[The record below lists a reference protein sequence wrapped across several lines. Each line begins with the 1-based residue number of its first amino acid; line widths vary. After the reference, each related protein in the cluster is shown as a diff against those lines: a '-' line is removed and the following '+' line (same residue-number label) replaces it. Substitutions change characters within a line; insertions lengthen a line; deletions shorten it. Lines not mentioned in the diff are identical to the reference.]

1 MSAETPDLFQVLST
15 AVAAGLAHVY
25 VALPGR
31 IESYDA
37 ARQRAVVQ
45 PLIKRRRIDE
55 ELGAVRE
62 SLPSIVEAPVVFL
75 GGGGFRTT
83 YPVRAGD
90 TCEIRW
96 QSASL
101 DRWLARG
108 GEVDPEDDRRHHIAD
123 AVVYVGLRH
132 DPLASAPTDCATFG
146 ADGGAVVEARET
158 DIRIGGGSGH
168 QPTFRSTAFL
178 SAFDTLI
185 GSIATAVG
193 TSGTPAGATAAGT
206 AIGTALATFHTDLAS
221 AGGETTVAK
230 VK

>member
-1 MSAETPDLFQVLST
+1 MSAQNPDLFEVLST
-15 AVAAGLAHVY
+15 AVAAGLAQVW
-25 VALPGR
+25 VSLPGR

-37 ARQRAVVQ
+37 ARQRAIVQ

-55 ELGAVRE
+55 DLGAVRE
-62 SLPSIVEAPVVFL
+62 LLPAVVEAPVVFL
-75 GGGGFRTT
+75 GGGGYHTT

-108 GEVDPEDDRRHHIAD
+108 DVVDPEDDRRHHLAD

-132 DPLASAPTDCATFG
+132 DPLASAPTDRARFG
-146 ADGGAVVEARET
+146 RDGGVALEVTSSEVLV
-158 DIRIGGGSGH
+158 GGGSGH
-168 QPTFRSTAFL
+168 QSTLNADAFFT
-178 SAFDTLI
+178 AFDTLI
-185 GSIATAVG
+185 NAIGSATGTGVAV
-193 TSGTPAGATAAGT
+193 TAALN
-206 AIGTALATFHTDLAS
+206 AFHTADAAMKTS
-221 AGGETTVAK
+221 IAK